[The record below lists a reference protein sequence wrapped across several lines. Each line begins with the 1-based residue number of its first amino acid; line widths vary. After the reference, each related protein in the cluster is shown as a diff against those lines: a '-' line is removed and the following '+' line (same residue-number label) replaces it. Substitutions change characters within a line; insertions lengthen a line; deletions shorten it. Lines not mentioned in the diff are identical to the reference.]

1 MLKLVCNDIQ
11 FVFRKFPIPHLVVC
25 AGQAKIRH
33 RATFGFDVFQIGPL
47 NFVFNLHAYSLQPR
61 PPIVNIFRTLFF
73 IFFRMDLDGAWTF
86 ALDNLENVKKNRL
99 KNCDFF

>member
-1 MLKLVCNDIQ
+1 MLKLTSNIIQ
-11 FVFRKFPIPHLVVC
+11 FFICEFPIPYLVVC
-25 AGQAKIRH
+25 ADQANIRH